1 MRCIK
6 IRIQRMHVVCFEAK
20 PYIYWDWFYLK
31 MIDKIIN
38 LYDKLKNEISEL
50 VRYLIRLLVFHE
62 T

>member
-1 MRCIK
+1 
-6 IRIQRMHVVCFEAK
+6 MHVVCFEAK